1 MGGLNVVCN
10 NAGVSFFADE
20 RPHSDTL
27 ISVNLVGIIS
37 REIPKLSNSSLKPMH
52 ACMQR
57 KREANIYAYIFR
69 FVSQIRLDGN
79 RLRILCYIYDVLD
92 LNVLF
97 VK

>member
-10 NAGVSFFADE
+10 NAGVCIFADE

-52 ACMQR
+52 A
-57 KREANIYAYIFR
+57 A
-69 FVSQIRLDGN
+69 
-79 RLRILCYIYDVLD
+79 
-92 LNVLF
+92 
-97 VK
+97 

>member
-52 ACMQR
+52 A
-57 KREANIYAYIFR
+57 A
-69 FVSQIRLDGN
+69 
-79 RLRILCYIYDVLD
+79 
-92 LNVLF
+92 
-97 VK
+97 

>member
-1 MGGLNVVCN
+1 
-10 NAGVSFFADE
+10 
-20 RPHSDTL
+20 
-27 ISVNLVGIIS
+27 
-37 REIPKLSNSSLKPMH
+37 
-52 ACMQR
+52 MQR

-79 RLRILCYIYDVLD
+79 RYEYYVIYDVLD